1 MKSFTIA
8 SDSSG
13 SSRPPSRA
21 ESHSGPYKII
31 ELPPRAPSRP
41 SYLPPPPPLPAPHIF
56 IPGVQINTTTS
67 AEGQTITKI
76 ATDQNFEFE
85 NGVEVT
91 TTIIRDEINKTVKT
105 ETKTCLIPLGRRL
118 RDLKRK
124 RGIEDDEEGWG
135 SEMSGDDRGVG
146 WDRSE
151 HGEKDGSVSE
161 RSVYGEDNL
170 PDD

>member
-1 MKSFTIA
+1 MQSFTVA

-13 SSRPPSRA
+13 PSRPPSRA
-21 ESHSGPYKII
+21 ESYSGSYKII
-31 ELPPRAPSRP
+31 ELSPRAPSRP
-41 SYLPPPPPLPAPHIF
+41 SHLPPPPPMPAPHIF

-67 AEGQTITKI
+67 AEGQTITNI
-76 ATDQNFEFE
+76 VTDQNFEFE

-91 TTIIRDEINKTVKT
+91 TTTIRDEINKTVKT

-118 RDLKRK
+118 RNLKRK
-124 RGIEDDEEGWG
+124 RGIEDDAEDCG
-135 SEMSGDDRGVG
+135 SEMSRDDRSVS

-161 RSVYGEDNL
+161 RLVYREDDL
-170 PDD
+170 ADD